1 MKYDQY
7 QQLYTAAK
15 EQIAARVE
23 RIQPRAG
30 NGASIN
36 GMGIAIEVPA
46 AEEDV
51 GFVDL
56 TQYYVL
62 AWYGDAGSFASAA
75 EYAVGRFGEVD
86 ASFDLDY
93 REPLDPTPIAPL
105 KLTFQ
110 FVARESNVYRYAF
123 PVRITLVQYKAVI
136 FPDQSIS
143 DEPLR
148 TVNLDLRRE
157 PVTIV
162 FYYDLSDPRR
172 WPQFVRLTQL
182 VKI

>member
-7 QQLYTAAK
+7 QQLYSEAK
-15 EQIAARVE
+15 AQIADRVA

-36 GMGIAIEVPA
+36 GMGISIEVPA
-46 AEEDV
+46 AQEDV

-62 AWYGDAGSFASAA
+62 SWYGDAGSFASASQID
-75 EYAVGRFGEVD
+75 VGRFGEVN
-86 ASFDLDY
+86 ASFNLVSP
-93 REPLDPTPIAPL
+93 EPLDPTPLPPL

-123 PVRITLVQYKAVI
+123 PVRITLVQYKELI
-136 FPDQSIS
+136 FPDQSVAE
-143 DEPLR
+143 EPLR
-148 TVNLDLRRE
+148 TVVLDLRRD

-162 FYYDLSDPRR
+162 FYYDLTDPRLF
-172 WPQFVRLTQL
+172 PQLVRLTKL

>member
-7 QQLYTAAK
+7 QQLYNAAK
-15 EQIAARVE
+15 EQISARVE

-86 ASFDLDY
+86 ASFELISPK
-93 REPLDPTPIAPL
+93 PLDPTPIAPL

-123 PVRITLVQYKAVI
+123 PVRITLVQYKVVI
-136 FPDQSIS
+136 APDQGIS
-143 DEPLR
+143 EEPLR
-148 TVNLDLRRE
+148 TVNLDLRRD

-162 FYYDLSDPRR
+162 FYYDLSDPRLLS
-172 WPQFVRLTQL
+172 QLVRLTQL